1 MRFVDLA
8 ATSTAVA
15 ATSGRRAKV
24 ELLAEALRKLAP
36 EELVAGSGY
45 LAGELRQR
53 QTGVG
58 YASLRELPPAA
69 EQPTLTVAGVDA
81 AIAELA
87 EVRGPGSQQRRR
99 ELLAALFGAAT
110 VEERR
115 LLLGLFSGEL
125 RQGAQAGLLAEA
137 VARAAE
143 VPLPTVRRALLLAG
157 DLKTVAAAALTG
169 GSGALTGFALQVGRP
184 LAPMLAQSAASVEE
198 ALTTVGLPAVVDVKL
213 DGIRIQVHRS
223 GDDIAVFT
231 RSLDEITS
239 RVPEVVAAVRSL
251 PARELVL
258 DGEAIA
264 LDASGRP
271 RPFQE
276 TASRAATRGARRAVR
291 DEVTL
296 AQGDTGA
303 ARVDRTPRDTTEL
316 VDRAPGPSGAIDSA
330 PGVARAVDG
339 APGASGVVDGAS
351 GAVDGA
357 SGAVDGAPGERRA
370 ATGAGGGVDA
380 DGGGTRSFGAAPVAP
395 STAGSVRSVGQVD
408 ISEVPRIGTSGTAP
422 AEIPGPERP
431 ATVAPSVVA
440 AANTSGGTVLTP
452 YFFDI
457 LHLDGVDLLDAPG
470 HERWAAL
477 ARTVSPAQI
486 VERITVDT
494 VEQASAAFAAAV
506 DAGHEGIVVKAPEA
520 AYDAGRRG
528 AAWVKVKPRH
538 TLDLVVLAVEW
549 GSGRRKGWLSNL
561 HLGARDPETGGFV
574 MLGKTFKG
582 LTDELLRWQTE
593 RFQELAVE
601 RGDWVVRVR
610 PEQVVEIAFDG
621 VQSSP
626 RYPGGVALRF
636 ARVLRYRD
644 DKTAAEAD
652 TIDTVRAIHAGRRPD

>member
-8 ATSTAVA
+8 TTSAAVA

-24 ELLAEALRKLAP
+24 ELLAGALRDLAP
-36 EELVAGSGY
+36 DELAAGSAY

-58 YASLRELPPAA
+58 YASLRELPPPA

-81 AIAELA
+81 AIAELS
-87 EVRGPGSQQRRR
+87 EVRGPGSQHRRR
-99 ELLAALFGAAT
+99 ELLSALFEAAT
-110 VEERR
+110 VDERR
-115 LLLGLFSGEL
+115 MLLGLFSGEL

-137 VARAAE
+137 IARAAE

-157 DLKTVAAAALTG
+157 DLKTVAVAALTG
-169 GSGALTGFALQVGRP
+169 GSGALSGFALQVGRP
-184 LAPMLAQSAASVEE
+184 LSPMLAQSAASVEE
-198 ALTTVGLPAVVDVKL
+198 ALTAVGLPAVVDVKL

-264 LDASGRP
+264 LDAAGRP

-291 DEVTL
+291 DE
-296 AQGDTGA
+296 A
-303 ARVDRTPRDTTEL
+303 
-316 VDRAPGPSGAIDSA
+316 DRAHGVTAGA
-330 PGVARAVDG
+330 
-339 APGASGVVDGAS
+339 
-351 GAVDGA
+351 
-357 SGAVDGAPGERRA
+357 E
-370 ATGAGGGVDA
+370 AGGGHPAGIEAGRAQGGAEPAEAGFAPDA
-380 DGGGTRSFGAAPVAP
+380 AGDAGVGSAQTDAEVVGGGGTRSFGAAPAAP
-395 STAGSVRSVGQVD
+395 STAGAARMVGPVD

-422 AEIPGPERP
+422 AEIPGPDRP
-431 ATVAPSVVA
+431 VTAAPSVVA
-440 AANTSGGTVLTP
+440 AASTSGGVVLTP

-477 ARTVSPAQI
+477 AATVSATQL

-506 DAGHEGIVVKAPEA
+506 DAGHEGIVVKAPDA

-636 ARVLRYRD
+636 ARVVRYRD
-644 DKTAAEAD
+644 DKSAAEAD
-652 TIDTVRAIHAGRRPD
+652 TIEAVRAIHAGRRPD